1 MIDHF
6 SIAVS
11 DLPAARQFYDAVLA
25 EIGIA
30 RVGET
35 TTALLYGARADADHP
50 DRIYMAVQLDPNLR
64 HASTRRHWSFKAPRR
79 LVVDAFYAAGLA
91 AGGAADGA
99 PGLRPHYHP
108 AYYAAFLLD
117 PDGNRIEIVCHHRPG
132 PAGA

>member
-11 DLPAARQFYDAVLA
+11 DLPPARQFYDAVLTTL
-25 EIGIA
+25 GIA

-35 TTALLYGARADADHP
+35 ATALLYGARADADHP
-50 DRIYMAVQLDPNLR
+50 ERIYTAILLDPNLR
-64 HASTRRHWSFKAPRR
+64 HASTRRHWAFKAPSRAS
-79 LVVDAFYAAGLA
+79 VDAFHAAGLA
-91 AGGAADGA
+91 AGGADDGA

-117 PDGNRIEIVCHHRPG
+117 PDGNRIEIVCHRRPS
-132 PAGA
+132 